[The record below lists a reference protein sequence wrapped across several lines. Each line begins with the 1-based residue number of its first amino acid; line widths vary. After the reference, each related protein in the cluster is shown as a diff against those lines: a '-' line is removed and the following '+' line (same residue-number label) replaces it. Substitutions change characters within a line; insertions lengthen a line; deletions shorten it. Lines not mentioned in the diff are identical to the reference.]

1 MTTSGPYGATDVPDE
16 PAAEAAY
23 VAARLANDYLR
34 CVRELLDLAV
44 WLPVKGPAGRFLV
57 IGRGDQRLVRAY
69 TSRGRLDAV
78 AGPDVDPA
86 AASQRRFAELVAAWR
101 HPELGLVINPDSES
115 EFQIPRR
122 LFDRVLQI
130 QQQGLT
136 GEAAS
141 AVERARRRL
150 ARSLDAPEGSSQAV
164 PVVPIEPPN
173 EIDGFRFASMADGV
187 DESHGPRLAPERGRV
202 DSLEEKRR
210 IQRYLRGGE
219 LLLLVTGY
227 VTDMFDPS
235 RGAVVPASTRTDG
248 EWIWSEGL
256 DYYLEE
262 YGVAPQPDFYRAI
275 VAAGYACPRVT
286 EEQVHA
292 AARALEERQ
301 RIAGEMYLRW
311 KEEQG

>member
-1 MTTSGPYGATDVPDE
+1 
-16 PAAEAAY
+16 
-23 VAARLANDYLR
+23 
-34 CVRELLDLAV
+34 
-44 WLPVKGPAGRFLV
+44 
-57 IGRGDQRLVRAY
+57 
-69 TSRGRLDAV
+69 
-78 AGPDVDPA
+78 
-86 AASQRRFAELVAAWR
+86 
-101 HPELGLVINPDSES
+101 
-115 EFQIPRR
+115 
-122 LFDRVLQI
+122 
-130 QQQGLT
+130 
-136 GEAAS
+136 
-141 AVERARRRL
+141 
-150 ARSLDAPEGSSQAV
+150 
-164 PVVPIEPPN
+164 
-173 EIDGFRFASMADGV
+173 
-187 DESHGPRLAPERGRV
+187 V